1 MMKQT
6 EDMILLFLL
15 ANISLRLDA
24 AIISSLSAN
33 FFQINFNHCN
43 TTNFCHLRLARQQAL
58 VNLWREM
65 GLQKKD
71 FYQIT
76 FSLIYQG
83 RYQKISVILN
93 FGSLKMRY
101 IFFFNIIIAPVL
113 WLIESKNLNFLS
125 KPKICYASFNGKWN
139 VNSPTFSLLFT
150 VFFTLNLNTFYWI
163 GRANCPQQFYCLLS
177 CYLMSNMFSI
187 LLS

>member
-1 MMKQT
+1 MINFCTRWRNKNKQISNRNIKISWSEISPDLKDFESCFNCFKRSFVFSNYKSCCFWWHSPCHRAAHHAQMMKQT

-65 GLQKKD
+65 GL
-71 FYQIT
+71 
-76 FSLIYQG
+76 
-83 RYQKISVILN
+83 
-93 FGSLKMRY
+93 
-101 IFFFNIIIAPVL
+101 
-113 WLIESKNLNFLS
+113 
-125 KPKICYASFNGKWN
+125 
-139 VNSPTFSLLFT
+139 
-150 VFFTLNLNTFYWI
+150 
-163 GRANCPQQFYCLLS
+163 
-177 CYLMSNMFSI
+177 
-187 LLS
+187 

>member
-1 MMKQT
+1 MCQPQKKFFFDFWRKKVLNLCEVKGGGGEVFMDFFWRLPFLGKHHPQFQFLLVLLNTGLCQCFFSIVEIFKRSFVFSNYKSCCFWWHSPCHRAAHHAQMMKQT

-65 GLQKKD
+65 GL
-71 FYQIT
+71 
-76 FSLIYQG
+76 
-83 RYQKISVILN
+83 
-93 FGSLKMRY
+93 
-101 IFFFNIIIAPVL
+101 
-113 WLIESKNLNFLS
+113 
-125 KPKICYASFNGKWN
+125 
-139 VNSPTFSLLFT
+139 
-150 VFFTLNLNTFYWI
+150 
-163 GRANCPQQFYCLLS
+163 
-177 CYLMSNMFSI
+177 
-187 LLS
+187 